1 MTGFVLASPWGP
13 WAMIALL
20 AGGAFVFWRAAGRF
34 GPRMRMGLRAGA
46 VLLAMAHLAL
56 LAGAGALQAAR
67 FSLDGQ
73 RPKTGLFVDVGGYR
87 AYVLCEGPASGG
99 TIVWLPGGYSL
110 GAMMRP
116 LHDRIRSERRSC
128 LIDRPG
134 TGWAD
139 DAPLPRTTDDIL
151 RELHAALVGA
161 GERGPLVLAGHS
173 MGGLY
178 AVNYAEAYPSDVRA
192 VILLDP
198 TPTLWFVEMA
208 ERLGCG
214 PQYREDLSMWA
225 SVFGLGLVRSLNPMW
240 GPWTRDRQE
249 VFGKTWEAI
258 AAQETMPR
266 TLAAEWS
273 AGNHACTH
281 PVAHVRTPGAL
292 GDLPLLKL
300 VQSPP
305 ADRMAQA
312 PPEYS
317 ERVQRNWAR
326 LQDAWEGE
334 HLALTRN
341 AQLVRAPTGFGHMF
355 PVTEAD
361 WTIDQIRP
369 FLASLDGGQAPGDP
383 P

>member
-1 MTGFVLASPWGP
+1 MTGFVLASAWGP
-13 WAMIALL
+13 WAIILLL
-20 AGGAFVFWRAAGRF
+20 ALGVLGLWLIAGRF
-34 GPRMRMGLRAGA
+34 GPRLRMGLRAGA
-46 VLLAMAHLAL
+46 AILALVPVAL
-56 LAGAGALQAAR
+56 LAGASALQAAR
-67 FSLDGQ
+67 LSLDGQ
-73 RPKTGLFVDVGGYR
+73 KPATGQFVDVGGYR
-87 AYVLCEGPASGG
+87 AYVLCEGPAAGG

-110 GAMMRP
+110 GAMMSP
-116 LHDRIRSERRSC
+116 LHERIKAERRSC

-151 RELHAALVGA
+151 RELQAALAGA
-161 GERGPLVLAGHS
+161 GERGPFVLAGHS

-178 AVNYAEAYPSDVRA
+178 AVNYAEAYPAEVRA

-208 ERLGCG
+208 ERMGCG
-214 PQYREDLSMWA
+214 PQYREDLSMWSA
-225 SVFGLGLVRSLNPMW
+225 VFGLGLVRGLNPMW

-249 VFGKTWEAI
+249 VFGEAWDVI

-281 PVAHVRTPGAL
+281 PVAHIRTPGAL
-292 GDLPLLKL
+292 NDLPLLKL

-305 ADRMAQA
+305 ADRMAAA

-317 ERVQRNWAR
+317 QRVRRNWVR
-326 LQDAWEGE
+326 LQEAWEGE
-334 HLALTRN
+334 HLALTRK
-341 AQLVRAPTGFGHMF
+341 AQLVRAPAGFGHMF
-355 PVTEAD
+355 PITEAD

-369 FLASLDGGQAPGDP
+369 FLASLDGGQAPGETP
-383 P
+383 